1 MKYVYPALF
10 QPEEGGFFILFPDID
25 GCFTQ
30 AASIPEGLD
39 MAADALN
46 LMLWHMEEEH
56 MEIQNPAFLSN
67 LN

>member
-10 QPEEGGFFILFPDID
+10 QPEEGRFFISFPDLD

-30 AASIPEGLD
+30 AASIPECLD

-46 LMLWHMEEEH
+46 LKIPLCA
-56 MEIQNPAFLSN
+56 NSA
-67 LN
+67 